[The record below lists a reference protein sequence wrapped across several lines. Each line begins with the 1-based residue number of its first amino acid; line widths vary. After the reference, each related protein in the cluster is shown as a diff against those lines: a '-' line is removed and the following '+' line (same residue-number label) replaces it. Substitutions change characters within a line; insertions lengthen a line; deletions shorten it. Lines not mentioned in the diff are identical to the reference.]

1 MGEKQAWA
9 ARRAD
14 DVRRLLM
21 LEPRGHV
28 DMFGAVFTEATQPGS
43 DAGLLFMGH
52 DGFHTMSGHGVIAAT
67 TIGLERGLL
76 VPRDYDR
83 IVLDTVAGRVRVSVR
98 RGGSQASTRVVGVSY
113 ANVPALPISYSLQTI
128 MEEFSMEPAVYTK
141 GKLTFVAPMSGQ
153 IPMRFPPPIG
163 AQRPMHT
170 IHSEVA
176 TLPTSFVKKGLR
188 EVSFKIAFDPAF
200 LEKIR
205 FLRDLGLAS
214 AEPIYVGETK
224 VSPIQVLNKVAM
236 LQKPARRIGKL
247 KQYEI
252 VRTIL
257 KGTKGR
263 QKVTVVLD
271 CHTAGLPKWRL
282 GSDVNTGCPPAVVA
296 RMIAGGQVKGTGVVP
311 PEQIVPPRLFFE
323 HLKLRGFQLR
333 ISRKSGWGMK
343 T

>member
-1 MGEKQAWA
+1 
-9 ARRAD
+9 
-14 DVRRLLM
+14 
-21 LEPRGHV
+21 
-28 DMFGAVFTEATQPGS
+28 
-43 DAGLLFMGH
+43 
-52 DGFHTMSGHGVIAAT
+52 
-67 TIGLERGLL
+67 
-76 VPRDYDR
+76 
-83 IVLDTVAGRVRVSVR
+83 
-98 RGGSQASTRVVGVSY
+98 
-113 ANVPALPISYSLQTI
+113 
-128 MEEFSMEPAVYTK
+128 
-141 GKLTFVAPMSGQ
+141 
-153 IPMRFPPPIG
+153 MRFPPPVG

-176 TLPTSFVKKGLR
+176 TLPTSFAKKGLR